1 MPLQTIQYTGPWSSY
16 DNGATSYADHV
27 GVVWEALSKAG
38 VGGVLIPVMAHLQL
52 ETGNFYNFVAPWN
65 YGNIKYFGQSTKG
78 TFLVQYNDD
87 NPNDK
92 FIGYA
97 SPQDGL
103 SEYVKLITG
112 KFQIKGTENA
122 TDFASK
128 LKAKGY
134 ATDPNF
140 VNKVAQKAQE
150 IEFQHPELLT
160 WGNNGTTPTTAGGRN
175 VVVWLLLASLVLGKL
190 FKKTP

>member
-1 MPLQTIQYTGPWSSY
+1 MPLQTVQYTGPWNSY
-16 DNGATSYADHV
+16 NHGAKDYFDHV
-27 GVVWEALSKAG
+27 GVIWEALNNG
-38 VGGVLIPVMAHLQL
+38 GITGVLIPVLAHLQT
-52 ETGNFYNFVAPWN
+52 EVYNFKSFTAPWN
-65 YGNIKYFGQSTKG
+65 YGNIKYVGQSTKAIY
-78 TFLVQYNDD
+78 LVRYDD
-87 NPNDK
+87 DHPDDR
-92 FIGYA
+92 FMAYA

-112 KFQIKGTENA
+112 KFQITGGENA
-122 TDFASK
+122 TEFATK

-134 ATDPNF
+134 ATDPAF
-140 VNKVAQKAQE
+140 INKVAQKAQE